1 MNTHNVNIK
10 TATPESLK
18 TWVKQNFDVLLAT
31 RTSRLINL
39 AKLEGDLMMY
49 RSLASLGEGAV
60 DEEDLYDAVR
70 WAAKCI
76 NRMVADGDIA
86 TPAAY
91 ELALSVQTLAETLW
105 SEVWEEVKGAGLP
118 DLADLQTSAEYRRTA
133 LRRSFTE
140 SARPFG
146 VIVSGHMEFFADDPF
161 YGTYWDD
168 GEVCLGRADTL
179 EDAMELLIQAD
190 ASGDWNM
197 RMDVHEY
204 RDEDFGRDRVPVS
217 FSPHIV
223 TITDLA
229 GRVVLCGNALTLVWS
244 VPETDPAVLERIA
257 VEKDVL
263 LREAAQAS
271 DWDNDETARQ
281 LRSQAALLDM
291 PRIHPV
297 WHNTPEVAAAL
308 RNYIHPKD
316 RTDGTT
322 SSETGHPASME

>member
-1 MNTHNVNIK
+1 MNTHNVNIQ

-31 RTSRLINL
+31 RTSRLLNL

-49 RSLASLGEGAV
+49 RSLASLGEGTV
-60 DEEDLYDAVR
+60 EEEYLYDAVH
-70 WAAKCI
+70 WAAECI

-91 ELALSVQTLAETLW
+91 ELTLSVQTLAETLW
-105 SEVWEEVKGAGLP
+105 QEVWAEEVKGAGLP
-118 DLADLQTSAEYRRTA
+118 GLAELQTSAEHRRTE

-146 VIVSGHMEFFADDPF
+146 VIVSGHMEFSEDDLF
-161 YGTYWDD
+161 YGTYWQD

-190 ASGDWNM
+190 ASGDLKM
-197 RMDVHEY
+197 RKDVHEY
-204 RDEDFGRDRVPVS
+204 RDEDFGRERVPVS

-223 TITDLA
+223 TIIDLA

-257 VEKDVL
+257 VEKDAL
-263 LREAAQAS
+263 LREAEQAS

-291 PRIHPV
+291 PRTHPV

-308 RNYIHPKD
+308 RNYIHP
-316 RTDGTT
+316 
-322 SSETGHPASME
+322 